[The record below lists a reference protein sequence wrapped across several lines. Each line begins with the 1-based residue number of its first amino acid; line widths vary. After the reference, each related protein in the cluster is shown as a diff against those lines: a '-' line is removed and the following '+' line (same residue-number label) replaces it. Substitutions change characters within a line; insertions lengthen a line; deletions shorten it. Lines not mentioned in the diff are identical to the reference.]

1 MNFAIDLATGI
12 RELSKSASEKSELLT
27 ANRCIQKLKQCEASK
42 MNATRITR
50 AAITGVGEIFTFMY
64 SYTFRP
70 GWFSLIPPPPKKSIR
85 LKTPSN
91 EGEVLELLTG
101 FQTTLKEYRS
111 KCQNLFAGWQRGEGG
126 AAGKKTALY
135 VKYDVLYCCILQAVR
150 RRMLTRRSRREDG
163 TSLVL

>member
-70 GWFSLIPPPPKKSIR
+70 GWFSLIPPPKKKFCPDFRPDFARIFAKNLPGYR
-85 LKTPSN
+85 PDIYKN
-91 EGEVLELLTG
+91 EPG
-101 FQTTLKEYRS
+101 
-111 KCQNLFAGWQRGEGG
+111 
-126 AAGKKTALY
+126 
-135 VKYDVLYCCILQAVR
+135 
-150 RRMLTRRSRREDG
+150 
-163 TSLVL
+163 